1 MLLLIDFRLSRGEK
15 MFAGA
20 LLDMLAREPIIKWSS
35 GWTYIMFGVLLL
47 MIICGT
53 WAGAVAARKGRSM
66 QWWFIIGFF
75 LPIIGLVIIYILKPI
90 SGQATPK

>member
-1 MLLLIDFRLSRGEK
+1 
-15 MFAGA
+15 
-20 LLDMLAREPIIKWSS
+20 
-35 GWTYIMFGVLLL
+35 MFGALLL

-75 LPIIGLVIIYILKPI
+75 LPVIGLVTIYVLKPI
-90 SGQATPK
+90 SAQATSE